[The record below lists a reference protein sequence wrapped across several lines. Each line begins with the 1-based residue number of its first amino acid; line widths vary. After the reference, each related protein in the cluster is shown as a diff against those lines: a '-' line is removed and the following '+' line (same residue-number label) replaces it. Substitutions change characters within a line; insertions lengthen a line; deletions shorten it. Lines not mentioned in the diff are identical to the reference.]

1 MMNKRPTNALKT
13 NVLAHNPLLHVS
25 TLHRRHLQCVLYEPA
40 ELLPNVVKAKW
51 DEGCIL

>member
-1 MMNKRPTNALKT
+1 MYHHINS
-13 NVLAHNPLLHVS
+13 LLHVS
-25 TLHRRHLQCVLYEPA
+25 AHHGRHLQGVQYESA